1 MEVPVRKLLLGALA
15 EKVASPDAMANPK
28 SIAFFQRLAN
38 ELKAVATT

>member
-1 MEVPVRKLLLGALA
+1 LA